1 MAGNELSLSILS
13 IECIEQ
19 TCSTS
24 KSFLDLK
31 LVKLRDNSSSF
42 TAPVYTIASTQE
54 CSGLTFDQ
62 RWIDQWRV
70 LLIVIEEL
78 GGHRQLGILH

>member
-31 LVKLRDNSSSF
+31 LVKLRDYSSSF
-42 TAPVYTIASTQE
+42 TAPVYTIAST
-54 CSGLTFDQ
+54 
-62 RWIDQWRV
+62 
-70 LLIVIEEL
+70 
-78 GGHRQLGILH
+78 